1 MSLKKILFCDLD
13 IYYLRVKIM
22 LILQNCLHVSNK
34 NILQQ
39 YRVHSFL
46 KKLRRAQLVYGYN
59 FSLCFFPA
67 KINDTFIFKY

>member
-22 LILQNCLHVSNK
+22 LILQNCLHVSNI

-46 KKLRRAQLVYGYN
+46 KQKLRREQLSYGYT

-67 KINDTFIFKY
+67 KINDTFIFK